1 MSSFSEF
8 FNHSNTLEIG
18 EREQRK
24 TADVI
29 EKDLTV
35 EDYSVFDGAHGKTGI
50 VLFKEDPDGFYFS
63 GKVLTDLLNNI
74 DEKGK
79 HDEVV
84 KEGLKIHL
92 FMQKNKTGTS
102 EYVAVREW

>member
-8 FNHSNTLEIG
+8 FNHSNTLELG
-18 EREQRK
+18 DREQRK
-24 TADVI
+24 TADVV

-35 EDYSVFDGAHGKTGI
+35 EDYSIFDGSHGKTGI

-79 HDEVV
+79 HEDVV

-92 FMQKNKTGTS
+92 YMQKNKKGNA
-102 EYVAVREW
+102 EYVAVKEW

>member
-18 EREQRK
+18 ERKQRK

-35 EDYSVFDGAHGKTGI
+35 EDYSVCYGAHGKTGI

-63 GKVLTDLLNNI
+63 GNSYTHVSSNSFLSN
-74 DEKGK
+74 
-79 HDEVV
+79 
-84 KEGLKIHL
+84 
-92 FMQKNKTGTS
+92 
-102 EYVAVREW
+102 YY